1 MNQAAPQAAEAT
13 RPQELSD
20 PALISS
26 WALARVMVALNPSD
40 PEAVEAYAA
49 LRAEYL
55 RRAFGT
61 GGRTW
66 LTRASA

>member
-1 MNQAAPQAAEAT
+1 MNNEAASQAADAT
-13 RPQELSD
+13 SPQELSD

-26 WALARVMVALNPSD
+26 WALARAKVALNPSD
-40 PEAVEAYAA
+40 PDAVESYAA

-61 GGRTW
+61 GGGRG
-66 LTRASA
+66 